1 MLENSIEISGYT
13 PVEIAT
19 TLSTQTKLR
28 LVQVFN
34 KILND
39 ILSYVASHFIVYHNN
54 IELTKLAFN
63 YK

>member
-13 PVEIAT
+13 PVEIGT
-19 TLSTQTKLR
+19 TLSTQTKLW

-54 IELTKLAFN
+54 KEPKKTCF
-63 YK
+63 